1 MCGVRPHTRQDGRNR
16 HKKQEDMTFT
26 LKNTTDLSV
35 IYSASVTDKETSEQ
49 FYVFDITL
57 PSGIPDGEYE
67 YSLTDDDVVLS
78 SGLVTIKGNA
88 SVPTEYNQDI
98 TYEQYES

>member
-1 MCGVRPHTRQDGRNR
+1 
-16 HKKQEDMTFT
+16 MTFT
-26 LKNTTDLSV
+26 LKNTTDLTT
-35 IYSASVTDKETSEQ
+35 IYSEEVTDKETSEQ

-57 PSGIPDGEYE
+57 PDGIPDGEYE
-67 YSLTDDDVVLS
+67 YSLTEGDSVLS

-98 TYEQYES
+98 TYEQYQS